1 MTTIFGYPTIEAE
14 IIGLINQD
22 NADQGANFAVGDLA
36 LTLGAF
42 DSIEARQRFSVQDT
56 SGKYFGVIGDM
67 GIFKRD
73 FQTLFKGITLHVQT
87 NSGLSNRQILAE
99 LCVRY
104 GLPTFND
111 SDFAPGLLDMNTTV
125 PDVEVQV
132 AWPFAATSWGWTGT
146 LSFYLSNLKN
156 SLTTLIPDGDTS
168 GLDPVSLSGLTWQI
182 TRTALSGILPPDWM
196 DLDKVIT
203 DTDLNGLEY
212 PGDTDL
218 SILITVTDLEGL
230 EYPSAIALDDLINT
244 LDGLEYLPAQSLADL
259 TNSLTGLEYPA
270 GFVTGKPSATVLTA
284 GIDFSDYEQAI
295 SRFRKGSELT
305 DPSLVNVIVG
315 KIMAQWPSLNT
326 ETNMTRLMVAFTRAK
341 VADITTVRTP
351 AGFVTTSTITLAS
364 QAYFTGKAVLKFI
377 VSSQ

>member
-42 DSIEARQRFSVQDT
+42 DSLEARQRFSIKDT
-56 SGKYFGVIGDM
+56 SGRYFGVIGDM

-87 NSGLSNRQILAE
+87 DSGLTNREILAA
-99 LCVRY
+99 LCVLY

-111 SDFAPGLLDMNTTV
+111 SDFAPGLLDMNTAV
-125 PDVEVQV
+125 PDVEVAV
-132 AWPFAATSWGWTGT
+132 SWPFAATSWGWTGT
-146 LSFYLSNLKN
+146 LDFYLSNLKN

-168 GLDPVSLSGLTWQI
+168 GLDPVALSGLTWQV
-182 TRTALSGILPPDWM
+182 TQTALDGIEPPEWM
-196 DLDKVIT
+196 DLNKVIT
-203 DTDLNGLEY
+203 DTDLDGLEY

-218 SILITVTDLEGL
+218 GILITVTDLDGL
-230 EYPSAIALDDLINT
+230 DYPTNIALDNLVNT
-244 LDGLEYLPAQSLADL
+244 LNGLEYLPAQSLSGL
-259 TNSLTGLEYPA
+259 TNTLTGLAYPT
-270 GFVTGKPSATVLTA
+270 GFVAGKPSATVLTT
-284 GIDFSDYEQAI
+284 GLDFSDYEHAV

-305 DPSLVNVIVG
+305 DASLVNVIVG

-326 ETNMTRLMVAFTRAK
+326 EANMSRLVVAFTRAR

-351 AGFVTTSTITLAS
+351 TGFVTTSTITLAS
-364 QAYFTGKAVLKFI
+364 QAYFTGSAVLKFT
-377 VSSQ
+377 VSSK